1 MYKPANMFSES
12 GFMLMLNSLVYTLCV
27 ALITLIIGSFSLET
41 NALNLI
47 SNILGLGASFLCGVF
62 VPMWYLSDK
71 VLMFSQ
77 FLPTYWYMKNL
88 NMISGAS
95 GQVFSKASYFNYLGI
110 EVLFILALTAV
121 FLLVNTQRRK
131 KTI

>member
-1 MYKPANMFSES
+1 
-12 GFMLMLNSLVYTLCV
+12 
-27 ALITLIIGSFSLET
+27 
-41 NALNLI
+41 
-47 SNILGLGASFLCGVF
+47 
-62 VPMWYLSDK
+62 
-71 VLMFSQ
+71 
-77 FLPTYWYMKNL
+77 MKNL

-95 GQVFSKASYFNYLGI
+95 GQAFSKASYFNYLGI